1 MTNKPKSF
9 FETWKER
16 ESGNSKD
23 FTSISNLIEYLH
35 EPSKHEDSD
44 IKKVIEDLN
53 NPASLSFIYSFMF
66 MSPDSWGNLD
76 ISSIQKQNEDFYT
89 KLLAIHKVVEFDK
102 QFIDKK
108 IDEKINKASKEK
120 FNPFQTKTEYSI
132 NAINSRLDALNTSI
146 ESIEEKNEHTDEK
159 IENKIKSKVYSE
171 FIAILGIFT
180 AITFAIFGGMN
191 LLSNLFQNIGSTPA
205 SLGQTLILAAIFG
218 LIMWGI
224 IELLFYWISK
234 IKGITDSTKDKNKK
248 RFNWFAIGV
257 LVIIL
262 ILGILLFTIAS
273 K

>member
-1 MTNKPKSF
+1 LTNKPKSF
-9 FETWKER
+9 FETWEER
-16 ESGNSKD
+16 GAVNSKD
-23 FTSISNLIEYLH
+23 FTSITNLIEYLH
-35 EPSKHEDSD
+35 EPSKHEDLD
-44 IKKVIEDLN
+44 IKKVTKELN
-53 NPASLSFIYSFMF
+53 NPASLSLIYSFML
-66 MSPDSWGNLD
+66 MDPESWSNLD
-76 ISSIQKQNEDFYT
+76 VSSIQKQDEDFYR
-89 KLLAIHKVVEFDK
+89 KLIAIHKVVEFDK
-102 QFIDKK
+102 YFIDEK

-234 IKGITDSTKDKNKK
+234 IKGIANSTKDKNKTY
-248 RFNWFAIGV
+248 FNWLAIGV

-262 ILGILLFTIAS
+262 ILGILLFTKAI